1 MKRKPAD
8 IKYSANHSWA
18 RLEGETEAILGI
30 TDYLLKGWENINSIG
45 LPKKGEKIKQD
56 ASFAEIDSEENF
68 LSVISPLSGK
78 IIEINKDIISNPKL
92 LLEDPYDDGWLVRI
106 KLSDHSEIDAL
117 TDRSEYEELLEEIE
131 EEPSEEILEE
141 PEDE

>member
-30 TDYLLKGWENINSIG
+30 TDHLLKGWEHINSID

-56 ASFAEIDSEENF
+56 ASFTEIDSEENF
-68 LSVISPLSGK
+68 LTIVSPLSGK
-78 IIEINKDIISNPKL
+78 IIEVNREVLSNPKL

-106 KLSDHSEIDAL
+106 KLSDHSEIESL
-117 TDRSEYEELLEEIE
+117 IDRADYEELLEELE
-131 EEPSEEILEE
+131 EDAGEEILEE